1 MKTVI
6 ASTDF
11 AAIKAAGRD
20 VVQQHI
26 DGVWSLEQYLGFL
39 NHDNGPGDFGL
50 VSDPEHWAEMG
61 ITTAPQ
67 LADHLDGACARNVE
81 KSERY

>member
-1 MKTVI
+1 MRTAI

-20 VVQQHI
+20 VVAHHI
-26 DGVWSLEQYLGFL
+26 ENVWSLGEYLAYL
-39 NHDNGPGDFGL
+39 NHDNQPGDFGL
-50 VSDPEHWAEMG
+50 VSNPEHWAEHG
-61 ITTAPQ
+61 ITTASA
-67 LADHLDGACARNVE
+67 LGDYLDGACARNVE